1 MMTAEFNK
9 LLNALT
15 QLTDLQ
21 TKRLEKALKGDNP
34 AQIIINVLEQRL
46 VTNPE
51 CPHCRSDRVKRNG
64 KLKLDLL
71 LS

>member
-15 QLTDLQ
+15 QLTDLR
-21 TKRLEKALKGDNP
+21 TKRLEKALKGENP

-46 VTNPE
+46 VTI
-51 CPHCRSDRVKRNG
+51 RRQ
-64 KLKLDLL
+64 
-71 LS
+71 LSWPVHDN